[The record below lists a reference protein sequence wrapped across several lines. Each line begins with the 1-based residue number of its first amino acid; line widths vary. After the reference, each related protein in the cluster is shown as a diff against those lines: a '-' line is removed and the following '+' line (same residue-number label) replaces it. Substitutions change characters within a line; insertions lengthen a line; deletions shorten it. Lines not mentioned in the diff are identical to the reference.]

1 MRTAAPI
8 AALGLAAS
16 LLAAPAFAQ
25 DWAADKVTCVG
36 AYGALAQE
44 VPAHVAWEPKF
55 GQGTNLTTI
64 DWASRRTK
72 LLAGGVATEAAAK
85 VYEDNFRQM
94 LRKDRIDDVAKG
106 TGVVIELSMRCD
118 TAFGYAPSFVI
129 PPK

>member
-1 MRTAAPI
+1 MRI
-8 AALGLAAS
+8 AILGLAAA
-16 LLAAPAFAQ
+16 LFAAPAFAQ
-25 DWAADKVTCVG
+25 DWKADKVTCVG

-64 DWASRRTK
+64 DWAARRQK
-72 LLAGGVATEAAAK
+72 LLSANREIEREAGD
-85 VYEDNFRQM
+85 YEDNFRQM

-118 TAFGYAPSFVI
+118 QAFGNTPSFVI
-129 PPK
+129 PG